1 MVFAVTGRS
10 CEEKDERSS
19 PSVQPTWGVVKPLQ
33 WRMFQPI
40 VAVLGIWEPGEKN
53 CDVTS
58 LANLPPLDS
67 GVWGATL
74 IVGDATSDLVD
85 FFLLTIIPVSRY
97 LTINLFQMVWICLN
111 ASQRWIGCFE
121 RWWLFPTNQMYF
133 FGCKNSGGMHLGDFR
148 DTNRVKAV
156 FYDVQA
162 THLWPQPW
170 HIFGSEKG
178 QVAIFQKRTAW
189 AWEWEINA
197 HLLGL
202 APL

>member
-1 MVFAVTGRS
+1 M
-10 CEEKDERSS
+10 
-19 PSVQPTWGVVKPLQ
+19 W
-33 WRMFQPI
+33 
-40 VAVLGIWEPGEKN
+40 
-53 CDVTS
+53 CDVFS
-58 LANLPPLDS
+58 QFAPLDS
-67 GVWGATL
+67 WVLGATL
-74 IVGDATSDLVD
+74 KVGDATSDLVE

-121 RWWLFPTNQMYF
+121 RWWLFPTSQMYF
-133 FGCKNSGGMHLGDFR
+133 SGCKNSGGMHLGDFR

-156 FYDVQA
+156 FYYVQA

-189 AWEWEINA
+189 ACFHEKSMHIYLVWHPSCSIACVMWQGDRYWCLPIRPFIN
-197 HLLGL
+197 LCPSPSPKYLTTIIV
-202 APL
+202 PINIS